1 MKFNFDAKTI
11 LLVFLLVFFSAIL
24 IHNLMYV
31 REGMDHKEAES
42 NEEDVEV
49 EDKEEEEPKEEEPKE
64 EEPKEEE
71 PKEEDDTDDE

>member
-49 EDKEEEEPKEEEPKE
+49 EDKEEDEEEEEPKE

>member
-31 REGMDHKEAES
+31 REGMDDKEAES
-42 NEEDVEV
+42 NEEDVE
-49 EDKEEEEPKEEEPKE
+49 DKEEEEEEEEPKE

>member
-49 EDKEEEEPKEEEPKE
+49 EEEEEEE

>member
-42 NEEDVEV
+42 NEEDVE
-49 EDKEEEEPKEEEPKE
+49 DKEEEEEEEEPKE